1 MEIGRKMGFTLGLR
15 WGRKKEG
22 MLIDVEKWD
31 GIWFLM
37 KSVKMDRI
45 IEYLWLFYLE
55 LDFRIRISSL

>member
-15 WGRKKEG
+15 WGNREEG
-22 MLIDVEKWD
+22 MLVEVEKWD
-31 GIWFLM
+31 EIWFLM

-45 IEYLWLFYLE
+45 IEFLWLLYLE